1 MRKREKT
8 IGGPGAVST
17 SKIDEDKVLDSVKM
31 ILGEKNI
38 EEAPDEDPS
47 GSQSDMDRL
56 LEEFAFLEV
65 VRSRLSGD
73 GNNAQEKKNIISS
86 RGDVDLMTATR
97 LVMQAMLQDCTRS
110 TQNAIYDSGMYTA
123 PNEQSILY
131 NDILQELSSV
141 YASLQTAGRQTD
153 QSGLLSAVDSLER
166 ALGAEALTVIVIP
179 KMGRQGISRQ
189 SAVQKYLS
197 TVLSQYVRP
206 QPSVLDIVSAI
217 GGLQPDLTPSVQQIM
232 AASSM
237 SPTREDISNA
247 FLLNIFKALHTIY
260 GQQGIGQT
268 MLPPIGSYR
277 PQSMDNIGSLSM
289 VSTYSMSPEDAVAI
303 VKAMQK
309 SPLEALQVV
318 LNIIQANGVLLE
330 TNTVSERLQNIQTSL
345 TKDDV
350 ERVVEALEE
359 SPQAGLRIIL
369 QIIQRSPGTYFT
381 GSTQDGFQNPLLP
394 QQDDQQ
400 AIVEEEVQKVQNA
413 QLQGVLTKPE
423 SQVIQT
429 AVQESPSAALT
440 KVVQTVG
447 DKAGQSLIDQLK
459 TIKTIQKIQGDLT
472 QSQVSKVLTG
482 LQESPQEAMQV
493 LQTVV
498 QETTQKKT
506 QATQQSKTVI
516 QTLTSLGRL
525 TTDDSDK
532 ITDAFK
538 TSPADA
544 IQTIIGVVGEKVD
557 LSDTDR
563 QRLVTVVQNNKDK
576 LGSQDVASVVQAW
589 QTSPQ
594 QAMSVIT
601 QTVGRKTGQTVSVHF
616 TGSTQLVFQQPQ
628 QATFQQTAQQV
639 QSVVQQ
645 AQLQGVLTQPES
657 QAIQTAVQESPS
669 AALTKV
675 VQTTLTSLGRLT
687 TDDSDKITDAFKTS
701 PADAIQTII
710 GVVGEKVDL
719 SDTDRQ
725 RLVTVVQNNKDK
737 LGSQDVASV
746 VQAWQTSPQQAMS
759 VITQTVGRKTGQ
771 TVSVHFTGS
780 TQQVFQQPQQ
790 ATFQQTAQQVQS
802 VVQQAQLQGVLTQ
815 PESQAIQTAVQE
827 SPSAALTKVVQ
838 TTLTSLGRLTT
849 DDSDKITDAFKTSP
863 ADAIQTI
870 IGVVGEKVDLSDTD
884 RQRLVTVVQ
893 NNKDKLGSQD
903 VASVVQAWQTSPQQ
917 AMSVITQTVGRK
929 TGQTVSVHFTGS
941 TQQVFQQPQ
950 QATFQQT
957 AQQVQSVVQQAQ
969 LQGVLT
975 QPESQAIQT
984 AVQESPSAALTKV
997 VQTTLTSLG
1006 RLTTDDSDKITD
1018 AFKTSPADAIQTI
1031 IGVVGEKV
1039 DLSDTDRQR
1048 LVTVVQNNKDKLGS
1062 QDVASVVQAWQT
1074 SPQQAMSVITQ
1085 TVGRKTG
1092 QTVSV
1097 HFTGSTQQVFQ
1108 QPQQA
1113 TFQQTAQQVQSVV
1126 QQAQLQGVLT
1136 QPESQA
1142 IQTAVQESPSA
1153 ALTKVV
1159 QTVGDKAGKT
1169 PLDQLQT
1176 IQTIQKIQGDL
1187 TQSQVSKVLTGLQE
1201 SPQKAMQVLQTV
1213 VQETTQKKTQA
1224 TQQSKTVIQTLTS
1237 LGRLTT
1243 DDSDKITDAF
1253 KTSPADAIQ
1262 TIIGVVG
1269 EKVDLSDTDRQRLV
1283 TVVQNNK
1290 DKLGS
1295 QDVASVVQAW
1305 QTSPQQAMSL
1315 ITQTVGRKTGQTI
1328 SVHFTGSTQHVFQ
1341 QPQQA
1346 TFQQTAQQVQ
1356 SVVQQ
1361 AQLQGVLTQPESQAI
1376 QTAVQ
1381 ESPSAALTKVVQTTL
1396 TSLGRLTTD
1405 DSDKITDAFKTSPAD
1420 AIQTIIGVVGE
1431 KVDLSDTD
1439 RQRLVTVVQNN
1450 KDKLGSQDVASV
1462 VQAWQT
1468 SPQQAISVITQTVGR
1483 KTGQTVSVHFT
1494 GSTQQVFQ
1502 QPQQATFQET
1512 AQQVQSVVQQAQ
1524 LQGVLTQPESQAIQT
1539 AVQESPSAALTKV
1552 VQTVGDKAGKT
1563 PLDQLQTIQTI
1574 QKIQGDL
1581 TQSQV
1586 SKVLTGLQES
1596 PQKAMQVLQTLV
1608 QETTQK
1614 KTQATQQSKT
1624 VIQTLTSLG
1633 RLTTDDSDKITDAFK
1648 TSPADAIQTII
1659 GVVGEKVDLSD
1670 TDRQRLVTVVQNNKD
1685 KLGSQDV
1692 ASVVQ
1697 AWQTS
1702 PQQAMSVI
1710 TQTVGR
1716 KTGQTVSVH
1725 FTGSTQQVFQQP
1737 QQATFQ
1743 QTAQQVQSVV
1753 QQAQLQGVLTQPESQ
1768 AIQTAVQESPSAA
1781 LTKVVQT
1788 TLTSLG
1794 RLTTDDSD
1802 KITDAFKTSPADA
1815 IQTIIGVVGEKVD
1828 LSDTDRQRLVTVVQ
1842 NNKDKLGSQDVA
1854 SVVQAWQTS
1863 PQQAMSLITQTV
1875 GRKTGQTVSVHFTGS
1890 TQQVFQQPQQATF
1903 QQTAQQVQSVVQQA
1917 QLQGV
1922 LTQPESQAI
1931 QTAVQESP
1939 SAALTKVVQTTL
1951 TSLGRLTTDDSDK
1964 ITDAFK
1970 TSPADAI
1977 QTIIGVVGEKVDLS
1991 DTDRQRLVTVVQNNK
2006 DKLGS
2011 QDVAS
2016 VVQAWQTSPQQAMSL
2031 ITQTVGRKT
2040 GQTVSVHFTGSTQ
2053 QVFQQPQQATF
2064 QQTAQQVQSV
2074 VQQAQ
2079 LQGVLTQP
2087 ESQAI
2092 QTAAQESP
2100 SAALTKVVQTTL
2112 TSLGRL
2118 TTDDSDKITDAF
2130 KTSPADAIQTIIGV
2144 VGEKVDLSDT
2154 DRQRLVTVVQNNKD
2168 KLGSQDVA
2176 SVVQAWQTSPQQ
2188 AMSLITQT
2196 VGRKTGQTVSVH
2208 FTGSTQQVFQQP
2220 QQATFQET
2228 AQQVQSV
2235 VQQAQLQGVLTQPES
2250 QAIQTAVQESPSAA
2264 LTKVVQ
2270 TTLTSLG
2277 RLTTDDSDKIT
2288 DAFKTSPAD
2297 AIQTII
2303 GVVGEKVDLS
2313 DTDRQ
2318 RLVTVVQNNKDKLGS
2333 QDVASVVQAW
2343 QTSPQQAMSLITQT
2357 VGRKTGQTVSV
2368 HFTGSTQQVFQ
2379 QPQQATFQQT
2389 AQQVQSVVQQAQL
2402 QGVLTQPESQA
2413 IQTAVQES
2421 PSAALTKVVQTVG
2434 DKAGKTPLDQLQTIQ
2449 TIQKI
2454 QGDLTQSQVSK
2465 VLTGLQESPQKA
2477 MQVLQTLVQETTQ
2490 KKTQATQQSKTV
2502 IQTLTSL
2509 GRLTT
2514 DDSDKITDA
2523 FKTSPADAIQTIIG
2537 VVGEKVDLSDTD
2549 RQRLVTVVQ
2558 NNKDKLG
2565 SQDVASVVQA
2575 WQTSPQQAMSLITQT
2590 VGRKTGQTVSVH
2602 FTGSTQQVFQQPQQ
2616 ATFQETAQQVQS
2628 VVQQAQL
2635 QGVLTQ
2641 PESQA
2646 IQTAVQESPSAALTK
2661 VVQTTLTSL
2670 GRLTT
2675 DDSDKITDAFKTS
2688 PADAIQTIIG
2698 VVGEKVD
2705 LSDTDRQRLVTVVQ
2719 NNKDKLGSQ
2728 DVASVVQAW
2737 QTSPQ
2742 QAMSLIT
2749 QTVGRKTGQT
2759 VSVHFTGSTQQVFQ
2773 QPQQAT
2779 FQQTAQQ
2786 VQSVVQQAQLQ
2797 GVLTQPESQAI
2808 QTAVQESPSAALTKV
2823 VQTTLTSLG
2832 RLTTDDSDKITDA
2845 FKTSPADA
2853 IQTIIGVVGEKVD
2866 LSDTDRQRLVT
2877 VVQNNKDKLGSQ
2889 DVASVVQAWQT
2900 SPQQAMSLIT
2910 QTVGRKTGQ
2919 TVSVHFTGSTQ
2930 QVFQQPQQATFQETA
2945 QQVQSVVQQAQLQG
2959 VLTQPESQ
2967 AIQTAVQE
2975 SPSAALTKVVQTTL
2989 TSLGR
2994 LTTDDSDKITDAFKT
3009 SPADAIQTIIGV
3021 VGEKVDLSDTDR
3033 QRLVTVVQNNKDK
3046 LGSQDVASV
3055 VQAWQTSPQ
3064 QAMSL
3069 ITQTVGRKTGQTV
3082 SVHFTGSTQQVF
3094 QQPQQAT
3101 FQQTAQQV
3109 QSVVQ
3114 QAQLQGVL
3122 TQPESQA
3129 IQTAVQESPS
3139 AALTKV
3145 VQTTLTSLGRLT
3157 TDDSDKITDAFKTS
3171 PADAIQTIIGVV
3183 GEKVDLSDTDRQRL
3197 VTVVQNNKDKLGSQD
3212 VASVVQA
3219 WQTSPQ
3225 QAMSLITQT
3234 VGRKTGQTVS
3244 VHFTGSTQQVFQQPQ
3259 QATFQETAQQVQSVV
3274 QQAQLQGV
3282 LTQPESQA
3290 IQTAVQ
3296 ESPSAAL
3303 TKVVQTTLTSL
3314 GRLTTDDSD
3323 KITDAFKTSPA
3334 DAIQTI
3340 IGVVGEKVDLS
3351 DTDRH
3356 RLVTV
3361 VQNNKDKLG
3370 SQDVASVVQ
3379 AWQTSPQQAMSVITQ
3394 TVGRKTGQTVSVHFT
3409 GSTQQ
3414 VFQQPQ
3420 QATFQQTAQQVQSV
3434 VQQAQLQGVLT
3445 QPESQAIQTAVQ
3457 ESPSAALTKVVQT
3470 TLTSLGRLTTD
3481 DSDKITDAFKTS
3493 PADAIQT
3500 IIGVVGEKVDLSD
3513 TDRQRLVTV
3522 VQNNKDK
3529 LGSQDVASVVQAWQT
3544 SPQQAMSLITQTVG
3558 RKTGQTV
3565 SVHFTG
3571 STQQVF
3577 QQPQQATFQQTAQ
3590 QVQSVVQQAQLQ
3602 GVLTQPESQAIQ
3614 TAVQESPSAALTKV
3628 VQTVGDKAGKT
3639 PLDQLQT
3646 IQTIQKIQGDITQS
3660 QVSKVLTGLQE
3671 SPQKAMQVL
3680 QTVVQETTQ
3689 KKTQATQQSKTVI
3702 QTLTSLGR
3710 LTTDDS
3716 DKITDA
3722 FKTSPADAIQTII
3735 GVVGEKVD
3743 LSDTDRQR
3751 LVTVVQNNKDK
3762 LGSQDVASVVQAWQ
3776 TSPQQAISVITQT
3789 VGRKTGQTVS
3799 VHFTGSTQ
3807 QVFQQPQQATFQETA
3822 QQVQSVVQQAQLQGV
3837 LTQPESQAIQT
3848 AVQESPSAA
3857 LTKVVQT
3864 VGDKAGKTPLDQLQT
3879 IQTIQKIQGDLTQSQ
3894 VSKVLTG
3901 LQESPQKA
3909 MQVLQTVVQETTQ
3922 KKTQAT
3928 QQSKTVI
3935 QTLTSLGRL
3944 TTDDSD
3950 KITDAFKTSP
3960 ADAIQTI
3967 IGVVGEKVDL
3977 SDTDRQRLVTVVQ
3990 NNKDKLGSQ
3999 DVASVVQAWQTSPQQ
4014 AMSLITQ
4021 TVGRKTGQT
4030 VSVHFTG
4037 STQQVFQQPQQ
4048 ATFQQTAQQVQ
4059 SVVQQAQLQG
4069 VLTQPESQAIQTAVQ
4084 ESPSAALTKV
4094 VQTTLTSLGRLT
4106 TDDSDKITDAFKT
4119 SPADAIQTIIG
4130 VVGEKVDL
4138 SDTDR
4143 QRLVTVV
4150 QNNKDKLGSQDVAS
4164 VVQAW
4169 QTSPQ
4174 QAMSLITQTVG
4185 RKTGQTVSVHFTG
4198 STQQVFQQPQQA
4210 TFQQTAQQ
4218 VQSVVQ
4224 QAQLQGVLT
4233 QPESQAIQTAVQE
4246 SPSAALTKVVQTTL
4260 TSLGRLTT
4268 DDSDK
4273 ITDAFKTSPAD
4284 AIQTIIGVVGEKVD
4298 LSDTDRHRL
4307 VTVVQN
4313 NKDKLGSQDVA
4324 SVVQAWQTSPQ
4335 QAMSLITQTVGRK
4348 TGQTVSVHFTGSTQQ
4363 VFQQPQQA
4371 TFQETAQQVQ
4381 SVVQQAQLQGV
4392 LTQPESQAIQTA
4404 VQESPS
4410 AALTKVVQTTLTS
4423 LGRLTTDD
4431 SDKITDAFKT
4441 SPADAIQTIIGV
4453 VGEKVDLSDTDRQRL
4468 VTVVQNNKDKLG
4480 SQDVASVVQAWQTS
4494 PQQAMSLITQ
4504 TVGRKTGQTVSV
4516 HFTGS
4521 TQQVFQQPQQ
4531 ATFQQ
4536 TAQQVQSVVQ
4546 QAQLQGV
4553 LTQPE
4558 SQAIQTAVQES
4569 PSAALTKVVQ
4579 TTLTS
4584 LGRLTTDDSDKITDA
4599 FKTSPADAIQTII
4612 GVVGEKVDI
4621 SDTDRHRLVTVVQN
4635 NKDKLGSQDVAS
4647 VVQAWQTSPQ
4657 QAMSVITQTVGRK
4670 TGQTVSVHFTGS
4682 TQQVFQQPQQATFQQ
4697 TAQQV
4702 QSVVQ
4707 QAQLQGVL
4715 TQPESQAI
4723 QTAVQE
4729 SPSAALTKVVQT
4741 TLTSLGRLTTDDSD
4755 KITDAFKTSPADAI
4769 QTIIGVVGE
4778 KVDLS
4783 DTDRHRLV
4791 TVVQNN
4797 KDKLGSQD
4805 VASVVQAWQT
4815 SPQQAMSL
4823 ITQTVGRKT
4832 GQTVSVHFTGSTQQV
4847 FKQPQQATFQ
4857 ETAQQ
4862 VQSVVQQAQLQ
4873 GVLTQP
4879 ESQAIQTA
4887 VQESPSAALTKVVQT
4902 VGDKA
4907 GKTPLDQ
4914 LQTIQT
4920 IQKIQGDLTQ
4930 SQVSKVL
4937 TGLQESPQKA
4947 MQVLQTLVQETT
4959 QKKTQATQQSKTVI
4973 QTLTSLGRLTTD
4985 DSDKITDAFK
4995 TSPADAIQ
5003 TIIGVVGEKVDLS
5016 DTDRQRLVTVVQN
5029 NKDKLGSQDVASVV
5043 QAWQTSP
5050 QQAMSLITQTVGRKT
5065 GQTVSVHFTGS
5076 TQQVFQQPQQATFQQ
5091 TAQQVQSVVQQA
5103 QLQGVLTQ
5111 PESQAIQ
5118 TAVQESPSAALTK
5131 VVQTVGDKAGKTPLD
5146 QLQTIQ
5152 TIQKIQ
5158 GDLTQSQVSKVLT
5171 GLQESPQKA
5180 MQVLQTLVQETTQK
5194 KTQAT
5199 QQSKTVIQTLTSLG
5213 RLTTDDSDKI
5223 TDAFKT
5229 SPADAIQTIIGV
5241 VGEKVDL
5248 SDTDRQ
5254 RLVTVVQNN
5263 KDKLGSQD
5271 VASVVQAWQTSPQQA
5286 MSLITQ
5292 TVGRKTGQTVSVHF
5306 TGSTQQVFQQP
5317 QQATFQETAQQVQSV
5332 VQQAQL
5338 QGVLTQPESQ
5348 AIQTAVQESPSAALT
5363 KVVQTTLT
5371 SLGRL
5376 TTDDSDKIT
5385 DAFKTS
5391 PADAI
5396 QTIIGVVGEK
5406 VDLSDTDRH
5415 RLVTVVQNNKDKLSS
5430 QDVASVV
5437 QAWQTSPQQAMSL
5450 ITQTVGRKTGQ
5461 TVSVHFTG
5469 STQQVFQQ
5477 PQQATFQETAQ
5488 QVQSV
5493 VQQAQ
5498 LQGVL
5503 TQPES
5508 QAIQTAV
5515 QESPSAALTKV
5526 VQTRTPS
5533 RPS

>member
-1 MRKREKT
+1 MAAPLVWTLCAAVMLSASTLQGEAAAKGNERKLVDDPGGLKHGAVLKKKTITDTTGHGNIRQETLDKLQHVLRLFKEVHKERDQSTAHKTVDAPSDPRDDEDWEPEPNGKREKT
-8 IGGPGAVST
+8 IGGPGAAST

-38 EEAPDEDPS
+38 EAPDEDPS

-65 VRSRLSGD
+65 VRSRLSED
-73 GNNAQEKKNIISS
+73 DNNAQEKKNIISS

-179 KMGRQGISRQ
+179 KMGRQG
-189 SAVQKYLS
+189 
-197 TVLSQYVRP
+197 
-206 QPSVLDIVSAI
+206 
-217 GGLQPDLTPSVQQIM
+217 
-232 AASSM
+232 
-237 SPTREDISNA
+237 
-247 FLLNIFKALHTIY
+247 
-260 GQQGIGQT
+260 
-268 MLPPIGSYR
+268 
-277 PQSMDNIGSLSM
+277 
-289 VSTYSMSPEDAVAI
+289 
-303 VKAMQK
+303 
-309 SPLEALQVV
+309 
-318 LNIIQANGVLLE
+318 
-330 TNTVSERLQNIQTSL
+330 
-345 TKDDV
+345 
-350 ERVVEALEE
+350 
-359 SPQAGLRIIL
+359 
-369 QIIQRSPGTYFT
+369 
-381 GSTQDGFQNPLLP
+381 STQDGFQKPLLP

-532 ITDAFK
+532 ITDALQK
-538 TSPADA
+538 SPA
-544 IQTIIGVVGEKVD
+544 K
-557 LSDTDR
+557 
-563 QRLVTVVQNNKDK
+563 
-576 LGSQDVASVVQAW
+576 
-589 QTSPQ
+589 
-594 QAMSVIT
+594 
-601 QTVGRKTGQTVSVHF
+601 
-616 TGSTQLVFQQPQ
+616 
-628 QATFQQTAQQV
+628 
-639 QSVVQQ
+639 
-645 AQLQGVLTQPES
+645 
-657 QAIQTAVQESPS
+657 AV
-669 AALTKV
+669 
-675 VQTTLTSLGRLT
+675 
-687 TDDSDKITDAFKTS
+687 
-701 PADAIQTII
+701 QTII

-838 TTLTSLGRLTT
+838 TVG
-849 DDSDKITDAFKTSP
+849 DKAGKTP
-863 ADAIQTI
+863 LDQLQTIQTI
-870 IGVVGEKVDLSDTD
+870 QKIQGDLTQSQVSKVLTGLQESP
-884 RQRLVTVVQ
+884 QKAMQVLQTVVQ
-893 NNKDKLGSQD
+893 ETTQKKT
-903 VASVVQAWQTSPQQ
+903 QA
-917 AMSVITQTVGRK
+917 
-929 TGQTVSVHFTGS
+929 
-941 TQQVFQQPQ
+941 TQQSKTV
-950 QATFQQT
+950 
-957 AQQVQSVVQQAQ
+957 
-969 LQGVLT
+969 
-975 QPESQAIQT
+975 IQ
-984 AVQESPSAALTKV
+984 
-997 VQTTLTSLG
+997 TLTSLG

-1305 QTSPQQAMSL
+1305 QTSPQQAMSV
-1315 ITQTVGRKTGQTI
+1315 ITQTVGRKTGQTV
-1328 SVHFTGSTQHVFQ
+1328 SVHFTGSTQQVFQ

-1381 ESPSAALTKVVQTTL
+1381 ESPSAALTKVVQT
-1396 TSLGRLTTD
+1396 
-1405 DSDKITDAFKTSPAD
+1405 
-1420 AIQTIIGVVGE
+1420 
-1431 KVDLSDTD
+1431 
-1439 RQRLVTVVQNN
+1439 
-1450 KDKLGSQDVASV
+1450 
-1462 VQAWQT
+1462 
-1468 SPQQAISVITQTVGR
+1468 
-1483 KTGQTVSVHFT
+1483 
-1494 GSTQQVFQ
+1494 
-1502 QPQQATFQET
+1502 
-1512 AQQVQSVVQQAQ
+1512 
-1524 LQGVLTQPESQAIQT
+1524 
-1539 AVQESPSAALTKV
+1539 
-1552 VQTVGDKAGKT
+1552 VGDKAGKT
-1563 PLDQLQTIQTI
+1563 PFDQLQTIQTI

-1596 PQKAMQVLQTLV
+1596 PQNAMQVLQTVV

-1743 QTAQQVQSVV
+1743 Q
-1753 QQAQLQGVLTQPESQ
+1753 
-1768 AIQTAVQESPSAA
+1768 
-1781 LTKVVQT
+1781 
-1788 TLTSLG
+1788 
-1794 RLTTDDSD
+1794 
-1802 KITDAFKTSPADA
+1802 
-1815 IQTIIGVVGEKVD
+1815 
-1828 LSDTDRQRLVTVVQ
+1828 
-1842 NNKDKLGSQDVA
+1842 
-1854 SVVQAWQTS
+1854 
-1863 PQQAMSLITQTV
+1863 
-1875 GRKTGQTVSVHFTGS
+1875 
-1890 TQQVFQQPQQATF
+1890 
-1903 QQTAQQVQSVVQQA
+1903 
-1917 QLQGV
+1917 
-1922 LTQPESQAI
+1922 
-1931 QTAVQESP
+1931 
-1939 SAALTKVVQTTL
+1939 
-1951 TSLGRLTTDDSDK
+1951 
-1964 ITDAFK
+1964 
-1970 TSPADAI
+1970 
-1977 QTIIGVVGEKVDLS
+1977 
-1991 DTDRQRLVTVVQNNK
+1991 
-2006 DKLGS
+2006 
-2011 QDVAS
+2011 
-2016 VVQAWQTSPQQAMSL
+2016 
-2031 ITQTVGRKT
+2031 
-2040 GQTVSVHFTGSTQ
+2040 
-2053 QVFQQPQQATF
+2053 
-2064 QQTAQQVQSV
+2064 
-2074 VQQAQ
+2074 
-2079 LQGVLTQP
+2079 
-2087 ESQAI
+2087 
-2092 QTAAQESP
+2092 
-2100 SAALTKVVQTTL
+2100 
-2112 TSLGRL
+2112 
-2118 TTDDSDKITDAF
+2118 
-2130 KTSPADAIQTIIGV
+2130 
-2144 VGEKVDLSDT
+2144 
-2154 DRQRLVTVVQNNKD
+2154 
-2168 KLGSQDVA
+2168 
-2176 SVVQAWQTSPQQ
+2176 
-2188 AMSLITQT
+2188 
-2196 VGRKTGQTVSVH
+2196 
-2208 FTGSTQQVFQQP
+2208 
-2220 QQATFQET
+2220 
-2228 AQQVQSV
+2228 
-2235 VQQAQLQGVLTQPES
+2235 
-2250 QAIQTAVQESPSAA
+2250 
-2264 LTKVVQ
+2264 
-2270 TTLTSLG
+2270 
-2277 RLTTDDSDKIT
+2277 
-2288 DAFKTSPAD
+2288 
-2297 AIQTII
+2297 
-2303 GVVGEKVDLS
+2303 
-2313 DTDRQ
+2313 
-2318 RLVTVVQNNKDKLGS
+2318 
-2333 QDVASVVQAW
+2333 
-2343 QTSPQQAMSLITQT
+2343 
-2357 VGRKTGQTVSV
+2357 
-2368 HFTGSTQQVFQ
+2368 
-2379 QPQQATFQQT
+2379 
-2389 AQQVQSVVQQAQL
+2389 
-2402 QGVLTQPESQA
+2402 
-2413 IQTAVQES
+2413 
-2421 PSAALTKVVQTVG
+2421 
-2434 DKAGKTPLDQLQTIQ
+2434 
-2449 TIQKI
+2449 
-2454 QGDLTQSQVSK
+2454 
-2465 VLTGLQESPQKA
+2465 
-2477 MQVLQTLVQETTQ
+2477 
-2490 KKTQATQQSKTV
+2490 
-2502 IQTLTSL
+2502 
-2509 GRLTT
+2509 
-2514 DDSDKITDA
+2514 
-2523 FKTSPADAIQTIIG
+2523 
-2537 VVGEKVDLSDTD
+2537 
-2549 RQRLVTVVQ
+2549 
-2558 NNKDKLG
+2558 
-2565 SQDVASVVQA
+2565 
-2575 WQTSPQQAMSLITQT
+2575 
-2590 VGRKTGQTVSVH
+2590 
-2602 FTGSTQQVFQQPQQ
+2602 
-2616 ATFQETAQQVQS
+2616 
-2628 VVQQAQL
+2628 
-2635 QGVLTQ
+2635 
-2641 PESQA
+2641 
-2646 IQTAVQESPSAALTK
+2646 
-2661 VVQTTLTSL
+2661 
-2670 GRLTT
+2670 
-2675 DDSDKITDAFKTS
+2675 
-2688 PADAIQTIIG
+2688 
-2698 VVGEKVD
+2698 
-2705 LSDTDRQRLVTVVQ
+2705 
-2719 NNKDKLGSQ
+2719 
-2728 DVASVVQAW
+2728 
-2737 QTSPQ
+2737 
-2742 QAMSLIT
+2742 
-2749 QTVGRKTGQT
+2749 
-2759 VSVHFTGSTQQVFQ
+2759 
-2773 QPQQAT
+2773 
-2779 FQQTAQQ
+2779 
-2786 VQSVVQQAQLQ
+2786 
-2797 GVLTQPESQAI
+2797 
-2808 QTAVQESPSAALTKV
+2808 
-2823 VQTTLTSLG
+2823 
-2832 RLTTDDSDKITDA
+2832 
-2845 FKTSPADA
+2845 
-2853 IQTIIGVVGEKVD
+2853 
-2866 LSDTDRQRLVT
+2866 
-2877 VVQNNKDKLGSQ
+2877 
-2889 DVASVVQAWQT
+2889 
-2900 SPQQAMSLIT
+2900 
-2910 QTVGRKTGQ
+2910 
-2919 TVSVHFTGSTQ
+2919 
-2930 QVFQQPQQATFQETA
+2930 
-2945 QQVQSVVQQAQLQG
+2945 
-2959 VLTQPESQ
+2959 
-2967 AIQTAVQE
+2967 
-2975 SPSAALTKVVQTTL
+2975 
-2989 TSLGR
+2989 
-2994 LTTDDSDKITDAFKT
+2994 
-3009 SPADAIQTIIGV
+3009 
-3021 VGEKVDLSDTDR
+3021 
-3033 QRLVTVVQNNKDK
+3033 
-3046 LGSQDVASV
+3046 
-3055 VQAWQTSPQ
+3055 
-3064 QAMSL
+3064 
-3069 ITQTVGRKTGQTV
+3069 
-3082 SVHFTGSTQQVF
+3082 
-3094 QQPQQAT
+3094 
-3101 FQQTAQQV
+3101 
-3109 QSVVQ
+3109 
-3114 QAQLQGVL
+3114 
-3122 TQPESQA
+3122 
-3129 IQTAVQESPS
+3129 
-3139 AALTKV
+3139 
-3145 VQTTLTSLGRLT
+3145 
-3157 TDDSDKITDAFKTS
+3157 
-3171 PADAIQTIIGVV
+3171 
-3183 GEKVDLSDTDRQRL
+3183 
-3197 VTVVQNNKDKLGSQD
+3197 
-3212 VASVVQA
+3212 
-3219 WQTSPQ
+3219 
-3225 QAMSLITQT
+3225 
-3234 VGRKTGQTVS
+3234 
-3244 VHFTGSTQQVFQQPQ
+3244 
-3259 QATFQETAQQVQSVV
+3259 
-3274 QQAQLQGV
+3274 
-3282 LTQPESQA
+3282 
-3290 IQTAVQ
+3290 
-3296 ESPSAAL
+3296 
-3303 TKVVQTTLTSL
+3303 
-3314 GRLTTDDSD
+3314 
-3323 KITDAFKTSPA
+3323 
-3334 DAIQTI
+3334 
-3340 IGVVGEKVDLS
+3340 
-3351 DTDRH
+3351 
-3356 RLVTV
+3356 
-3361 VQNNKDKLG
+3361 
-3370 SQDVASVVQ
+3370 
-3379 AWQTSPQQAMSVITQ
+3379 
-3394 TVGRKTGQTVSVHFT
+3394 
-3409 GSTQQ
+3409 
-3414 VFQQPQ
+3414 
-3420 QATFQQTAQQVQSV
+3420 
-3434 VQQAQLQGVLT
+3434 
-3445 QPESQAIQTAVQ
+3445 
-3457 ESPSAALTKVVQT
+3457 
-3470 TLTSLGRLTTD
+3470 
-3481 DSDKITDAFKTS
+3481 
-3493 PADAIQT
+3493 
-3500 IIGVVGEKVDLSD
+3500 
-3513 TDRQRLVTV
+3513 
-3522 VQNNKDK
+3522 
-3529 LGSQDVASVVQAWQT
+3529 
-3544 SPQQAMSLITQTVG
+3544 
-3558 RKTGQTV
+3558 
-3565 SVHFTG
+3565 
-3571 STQQVF
+3571 
-3577 QQPQQATFQQTAQ
+3577 
-3590 QVQSVVQQAQLQ
+3590 
-3602 GVLTQPESQAIQ
+3602 
-3614 TAVQESPSAALTKV
+3614 
-3628 VQTVGDKAGKT
+3628 
-3639 PLDQLQT
+3639 
-3646 IQTIQKIQGDITQS
+3646 
-3660 QVSKVLTGLQE
+3660 
-3671 SPQKAMQVL
+3671 
-3680 QTVVQETTQ
+3680 
-3689 KKTQATQQSKTVI
+3689 
-3702 QTLTSLGR
+3702 
-3710 LTTDDS
+3710 
-3716 DKITDA
+3716 
-3722 FKTSPADAIQTII
+3722 
-3735 GVVGEKVD
+3735 
-3743 LSDTDRQR
+3743 
-3751 LVTVVQNNKDK
+3751 
-3762 LGSQDVASVVQAWQ
+3762 
-3776 TSPQQAISVITQT
+3776 
-3789 VGRKTGQTVS
+3789 
-3799 VHFTGSTQ
+3799 
-3807 QVFQQPQQATFQETA
+3807 TA

-4014 AMSLITQ
+4014 AMSVITQ

-4094 VQTTLTSLGRLT
+4094 VQTVLQTVVQETTQKKTQATQQSKTVIQTLTSLGRLT
-4106 TDDSDKITDAFKT
+4106 TDNSDKITDAFKT

-4143 QRLVTVV
+4143 Q
-4150 QNNKDKLGSQDVAS
+4150 
-4164 VVQAW
+4164 
-4169 QTSPQ
+4169 
-4174 QAMSLITQTVG
+4174 
-4185 RKTGQTVSVHFTG
+4185 
-4198 STQQVFQQPQQA
+4198 
-4210 TFQQTAQQ
+4210 
-4218 VQSVVQ
+4218 
-4224 QAQLQGVLT
+4224 
-4233 QPESQAIQTAVQE
+4233 
-4246 SPSAALTKVVQTTL
+4246 
-4260 TSLGRLTT
+4260 
-4268 DDSDK
+4268 
-4273 ITDAFKTSPAD
+4273 
-4284 AIQTIIGVVGEKVD
+4284 
-4298 LSDTDRHRL
+4298 
-4307 VTVVQN
+4307 
-4313 NKDKLGSQDVA
+4313 
-4324 SVVQAWQTSPQ
+4324 
-4335 QAMSLITQTVGRK
+4335 
-4348 TGQTVSVHFTGSTQQ
+4348 
-4363 VFQQPQQA
+4363 
-4371 TFQETAQQVQ
+4371 
-4381 SVVQQAQLQGV
+4381 
-4392 LTQPESQAIQTA
+4392 
-4404 VQESPS
+4404 
-4410 AALTKVVQTTLTS
+4410 
-4423 LGRLTTDD
+4423 
-4431 SDKITDAFKT
+4431 
-4441 SPADAIQTIIGV
+4441 
-4453 VGEKVDLSDTDRQRL
+4453 
-4468 VTVVQNNKDKLG
+4468 
-4480 SQDVASVVQAWQTS
+4480 
-4494 PQQAMSLITQ
+4494 
-4504 TVGRKTGQTVSV
+4504 
-4516 HFTGS
+4516 
-4521 TQQVFQQPQQ
+4521 
-4531 ATFQQ
+4531 
-4536 TAQQVQSVVQ
+4536 
-4546 QAQLQGV
+4546 
-4553 LTQPE
+4553 
-4558 SQAIQTAVQES
+4558 
-4569 PSAALTKVVQ
+4569 
-4579 TTLTS
+4579 
-4584 LGRLTTDDSDKITDA
+4584 
-4599 FKTSPADAIQTII
+4599 
-4612 GVVGEKVDI
+4612 
-4621 SDTDRHRLVTVVQN
+4621 RLVTVVQN

-4729 SPSAALTKVVQT
+4729 SPSAALTKV
-4741 TLTSLGRLTTDDSD
+4741 
-4755 KITDAFKTSPADAI
+4755 
-4769 QTIIGVVGE
+4769 
-4778 KVDLS
+4778 
-4783 DTDRHRLV
+4783 
-4791 TVVQNN
+4791 
-4797 KDKLGSQD
+4797 
-4805 VASVVQAWQT
+4805 
-4815 SPQQAMSL
+4815 M
-4823 ITQTVGRKT
+4823 
-4832 GQTVSVHFTGSTQQV
+4832 
-4847 FKQPQQATFQ
+4847 
-4857 ETAQQ
+4857 
-4862 VQSVVQQAQLQ
+4862 
-4873 GVLTQP
+4873 
-4879 ESQAIQTA
+4879 
-4887 VQESPSAALTKVVQT
+4887 QT

-4947 MQVLQTLVQETT
+4947 MQVLQTVVQETT

-5050 QQAMSLITQTVGRKT
+5050 QQAMSVITQTVGRKT

-5180 MQVLQTLVQETTQK
+5180 MQVLQTVVQETTQK

-5286 MSLITQ
+5286 MSVITQ

-5317 QQATFQETAQQVQSV
+5317 QQATFQQTAQQVQSV

-5363 KVVQTTLT
+5363 KVVQTVGDKAGKTPLDQLQTIQTIQKIQGDLTQSQVSKVLTGLQESPQKAMQVLQTVVQETTQKKTQATQQSKTVIQTLT

-5406 VDLSDTDRH
+5406 VDLSDTDRQ
-5415 RLVTVVQNNKDKLSS
+5415 RLVTVVQNNKDKLGS

-5437 QAWQTSPQQAMSL
+5437 QAWQTSPQQAMSV

-5477 PQQATFQETAQ
+5477 PQQATFQQTAQ

-5526 VQTRTPS
+5526 VQTVGDKAGKTPLDQLQTIQTIQKIQGDLTQS
-5533 RPS
+5533 QVSKVLTGLQESPQKAMQVLQTVVQETTQKKTQATQQSKTVIQTLTSLGRLTTDDSDKITDAFKTSPADAIQTIIGVVGEKVDLSDTDRQRLVTVVQNNKDKLGSQDVASVVQAWQTSPQQAMSVITQTVGRKTGQTVSVHFTGSTQQVFQQPQQATFQQTAQQVQSVVQQAQLQGVLTQPESQAIQTAVQESPSAALTKVVQTVGDKAGKTPLDQLQTIQTIQKIQGDLTQSQTLTSLGRLTTDDSDKITDAFKTSPADAIQTIIGVVGEKVDLSDTDRQRLVTVVQNNKDKLGSQDVASVVQAWQTSPQQAMSVITQTVGRKTGQTVSVHFTGSTQQVFQQPQQATFQQTAQQVQSVVQQAQLQGVLTQPESQAIQTAVQESPSAALTKVVQTVGDKAGKTPLDQLQTIQTIQKIQGDLTQSQVSKVLTGLQESPQKAMQVLQTVVQETTQKKTQATQQSKTVIQTLTSLGRLTTDDSDKITDAFKTSPADAIQTIIGVVGEKVDLSDTDRQRLVTVVQNNKDKLGSQDVASVVQAWQTSPQQAMSVITQTVGRKTGQTVSVHFTGSTQQVFQQPQQATFQQTAQQVQSVVQQAQLQGVLTQPESQAIQTAVQESPSAALTKVVQTVGDKAGKTPLDQLQTIQTIQKIQGDLTQSQVSKVLTGLQESPQKAMQVLQTVVQETTQKKTQATQQSKTVIQTLTSLGRLTTDDSDKITDAFKTSPADAIQTIIGVVGEKVDLSDTDRQRLVTVVQNNKDKLGSQDVASVVQAWQTSPQQAMSVITQTVGRKTGQTVSVHFTGSTQQVFQQPQQATFQQTAQQVQSVVQQAQLQGVLTQPESQAIQTAVQESPSAALTKVVQTTTPDKITDAFKTSPADAIQTIIGVVGEKVDLSDTDRQRLVTVVQNNKDKLGSQDVASVVQAWQTSPQQAMSVITQTVGRKTGQTVSVHFTGSTQQVFQQPQQATFQQTAQQVQSVVQQAQLQGVLTQPESQAIQTAVQESPSAALTKVVQTVGDKAGKTPLDQLQTIQTIQKIQGDLTQNPDILGRLTTDDSDKITDAFKTSPADAIQTIIGVVGEKVDLSDTDRQRLVTVVQNNKDKLGSQDVASVVQAWQTSPQQAMSVITQTVGRKTGQTVSVHFTGSTQQVFQQPQQATFQQTAQQVQSVVQQAQLQGVLTQPESQAIQTAVQESTLGSFDKSCADVGDKAGKTPLDQLQTIQTIQKIQGDLTQSQVSKVLTGLQESPQKAMQTLTSLGRLTTDDSDKITDAFKTSPADAIQTIIGVVGEKVDLSDTDRQRLVTVVQNNKDKLGSQDVASVVQAWQTSPQQAMSVITQTVGRKTGQTVSVHFTGSTQQVFQQPQQATFQQTAQQVQSVVQQAQLQGVLTQPESQAIQTAVQESPSAALTKVVQTVGDKAGKRPLINCRQYRPFKRYKGTSLKVRSARS